1 MLKEPKVYYTSQK
14 SNGRDLDKVPYAE
27 GDEVEVKFM
36 GYDDRKKMRL
46 SRKVL
51 LPRPPRPEQKPR
63 TEGDAPKPEGEQP
76 TEQA

>member
-1 MLKEPKVYYTSQK
+1 
-14 SNGRDLDKVPYAE
+14 
-27 GDEVEVKFM
+27 M

-51 LPRPPRPEQKPR
+51 LPRPPRPEQKPK